1 MNYLWAFCVGGAIC
15 LAGQLLIDLTSL
27 TPARI
32 LTGYVVAGVV
42 LSAAGWY
49 EPLAQWAGCRGH
61 GAAAGV
67 WASAGQGGAH
77 STGAAGSYGDLDR
90 GAYRSLSRDHRLS
103 GVRGGVLLAGQQP

>member
-32 LTGYVVAGVV
+32 LTGMWWRGGVV
-42 LSAAGWY
+42 GGRLVRTAGAVGR
-49 EPLAQWAGCRGH
+49 LRGN

-77 STGAAGSYGDLDR
+77 STGAAGSMGILTGGLPAPR
-90 GAYRSLSRDHRLS
+90 RDHRLS

>member
-15 LAGQLLIDLTSL
+15 LAGQLLIRPHQPD
-27 TPARI
+27 PGPYPDRVC
-32 LTGYVVAGVV
+32 GGRGGVV
-42 LSAAGWY
+42 GGRLVRTAGAVGR
-49 EPLAQWAGCRGH
+49 LRGN

-90 GAYRSLSRDHRLS
+90 GAYRSLGRDHRLS